1 MQLGVVSWDL
11 QKDRPSGN
19 RGMWHPKECW
29 QAEKAISQTGKH
41 FFYTCVHALKDLFFS
56 CLNVGPYDFNSS
68 STDVVTEE

>member
-1 MQLGVVSWDL
+1 
-11 QKDRPSGN
+11 
-19 RGMWHPKECW
+19 MWHPKECW
-29 QAEKAISQTGKH
+29 QAEEAISQTGKH